1 MEDKEIFEVLKI
13 ILNRIDGE
21 GLLWRLEGSAN
32 LRVQGVDTKVN
43 DLDITTNTGN
53 YKKFKSI
60 LKDFIVEE
68 KYTKEKNMQSIVCD
82 INNSEVEILYYVKIL
97 DIKLYL
103 EHPKVSNNKRKKLF
117 DNDNEKIM
125 LDKVKIIN
133 WRGLK
138 IPVLPLEYALKFYE
152 SIGKEEKVN
161 LIRRFLSEHN
171 N

>member
-13 ILNRIDGE
+13 ILNRIDGK

-32 LRVQGVDTKVN
+32 LRVQGVGTKVN

-53 YKKFKSI
+53 YKKFKSV
-60 LKDFIVEE
+60 LKDFIIEE

-82 INNSEVEILYYVKIL
+82 INNSEVEILYYT
-97 DIKLYL
+97 D
-103 EHPKVSNNKRKKLF
+103 NN
-117 DNDNEKIM
+117 KIM
-125 LDKVKIIN
+125 LDKIKIIN
-133 WRGLK
+133 WNGLE
-138 IPVLPLEYALKFYE
+138 IPVLPLEYALNFYE